1 MDEVATKGME
11 TQQSHYDNIGFSD
24 RTGFGSRPAILVID
38 MCRGITEPG
47 KMYIDMD
54 THIPCIAAILDAAR
68 RVGAPVIFT
77 TVAYHADLSDAGMFG
92 KKARLVQDF
101 LYGSPL
107 VDIDPR
113 LPVLVSDHLMVKK
126 FPSAFYGTNL
136 QSMLTGVGVDTTVVV
151 GNSTSGCIRATVCD
165 SVSGGFRTIVPEDCV
180 ADRAQLSHT
189 VNLFDM
195 DAKYA
200 DVVSS
205 AAVVSYLD
213 SLAGPS
219 RLRAAG

>member
-1 MDEVATKGME
+1 MDEVTTNGME

-54 THIPCIAAILDAAR
+54 AHIPCIAAILDAAR

-113 LPVLVSDHLMVKK
+113 LPVLESDHLMVKK

>member
-113 LPVLVSDHLMVKK
+113 LPVLESDHLMVKK

>member
-1 MDEVATKGME
+1 ME
-11 TQQSHYDNIGFSD
+11 DITAKQMGTQQSHYDNIGFSE
-24 RTGFGSRPAILVID
+24 RTGFGKRPAILVID

-54 THIPCIAAILDAAR
+54 AHIPRIASILDAAR
-68 RVGAPVIFT
+68 RIGAPVIFT
-77 TVAYHADLSDAGMFG
+77 TVAYHTDLADAGIFG
-92 KKARLVQDF
+92 KKVPLVQNL
-101 LYGSPL
+101 LYGSTS

-113 LPVLVSDHLMVKK
+113 LPVLDTDHLLVKK

-136 QSMLTGVGVDTTVVV
+136 QSMLTGLGADTTVVV
-151 GNSTSGCIRATVCD
+151 GNSTSGCVRATVCD

-180 ADRAQLSHT
+180 ADRAQLSHQ

-205 AAVVSYLD
+205 EAVVSCLNE
-213 SLAGPS
+213 LAGAVPIS
-219 RLRAAG
+219 ATA

>member
-1 MDEVATKGME
+1 MDEVTTKGME

-54 THIPCIAAILDAAR
+54 AHIPCIAAILDAAR

-113 LPVLVSDHLMVKK
+113 LPVLESDHLMVKK

-165 SVSGGFRTIVPEDCV
+165 SVSGGFRTVVPEDCV
-180 ADRAQLSHT
+180 ADRAQLSHS

>member
-1 MDEVATKGME
+1 MDEATTKGME

-54 THIPCIAAILDAAR
+54 MHIPRIASILDAAR
-68 RVGAPVIFT
+68 CVGAPVIFT
-77 TVAYHADLSDAGMFG
+77 TVAYHTDLSDAGMFG

-113 LPVLVSDHLMVKK
+113 LPVLDTDHLMVKK

-136 QSMLTGVGVDTTVVV
+136 QSMLTGIGVDTTVVV
-151 GNSTSGCIRATVCD
+151 GNSTSGCVRATVCD

-205 AAVVSYLD
+205 EAVVSYLD

>member
-68 RVGAPVIFT
+68 RAGAPVIFT

-113 LPVLVSDHLMVKK
+113 LPVLESDHLMVKK

>member
-1 MDEVATKGME
+1 MEDLTTKEMG
-11 TQQSHYDNIGFSD
+11 TQQSHYDNIGFSE
-24 RTGFGSRPAILVID
+24 RTGFGKQPAILVIE

-47 KMYIDMD
+47 LMFIDMD
-54 THIPCIAAILDAAR
+54 AHIPRIASILDAAR
-68 RVGAPVIFT
+68 RIGAPVIFT
-77 TVAYHADLSDAGMFG
+77 TVAYHTDLADAGMFG
-92 KKARLVQDF
+92 KKVPLVQNL

-113 LPVLVSDHLMVKK
+113 LPVLDSDHLLVKK
-126 FPSAFYGTNL
+126 FPSAFYGTNV
-136 QSMLTGVGVDTTVVV
+136 QSMLTGLGVDTTVVV

-180 ADRAQLSHT
+180 ADRAQLSHK

-195 DAKYA
+195 DTKYA

-205 AAVVSYLD
+205 EAVVAYLNG
-213 SLAGPS
+213 LAGPARIS
-219 RLRAAG
+219 ATA

>member
-1 MDEVATKGME
+1 MDEVTTKGME

-54 THIPCIAAILDAAR
+54 AHIPCIAAILDAAR

-113 LPVLVSDHLMVKK
+113 LPVLESDHLMVKK

>member
-1 MDEVATKGME
+1 MDEVTTKGME

-54 THIPCIAAILDAAR
+54 AHIPCIAAILDAAR

-92 KKARLVQDF
+92 KKARLVQNF

-113 LPVLVSDHLMVKK
+113 LPVLQSDHLMVKK